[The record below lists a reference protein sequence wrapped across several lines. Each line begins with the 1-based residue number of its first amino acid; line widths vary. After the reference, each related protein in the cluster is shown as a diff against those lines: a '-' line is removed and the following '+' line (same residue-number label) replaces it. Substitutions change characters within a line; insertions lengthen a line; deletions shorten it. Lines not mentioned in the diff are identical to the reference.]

1 MDGIIYRPVAMND
14 LDALAALYTRYWCQS
29 VLALEDKM
37 LAGRMCLLIQLVR
50 SQHALVAEQDGA
62 VVGVCLGSRIVDGAI
77 PEVGM
82 WCDLLDRTWAEAVER
97 AKTADEELEDSL
109 FCDWRELQKADA
121 FIAGGSPYAEAQI
134 TLFMVDPQVKGQGV
148 GGVLYTRVRELLRE
162 SGARR
167 FFLMTDT
174 QSDFAYY
181 EHRGMKRL
189 ASYPTDPD
197 DSDSWAFF
205 IYGGE
210 L

>member
-1 MDGIIYRPVAMND
+1 MDGIIYRPATRDD

-29 VLALEDKM
+29 VPALEDKM
-37 LAGRMCLLIQLVR
+37 LAGRVCLLIQLVR
-50 SQHALVAEQDGA
+50 SQFALVAEQDEA
-62 VVGVCLGSRIVDGAI
+62 VVGVCLGSRIGDGVV
-77 PEVGM
+77 PEVEM
-82 WCDLLDRTWAEAVER
+82 WCGVLDCTWAKAVER

-121 FIAGGSPYAEAQI
+121 FIASNSPYAEAQI

-148 GGVLYTRVRELLRE
+148 GSALFSRMRGLLRE

-174 QSDFAYY
+174 QSDFEYY
-181 EHRGMKRL
+181 EHRGMLRL
-189 ASYPTDPD
+189 ASFPTNPD
-197 DSDSWAFF
+197 DPDSWAFF
-205 IYGGE
+205 IYGGK

>member
-1 MDGIIYRPVAMND
+1 MDGIIYRPATRDD
-14 LDALAALYTRYWCQS
+14 LDALAWLYTLHWCQS
-29 VLALEDKM
+29 VPAFKDKM
-37 LAGRMCLLIQLVR
+37 LADRVCLLIQLVR
-50 SQHALVAEQDGA
+50 SQFALVAEKDGA
-62 VVGVCLGSRIVDGAI
+62 VVGVCLGSRIIDGAI
-77 PEVGM
+77 PEVEM
-82 WCDLLDRTWAEAVER
+82 WRDALDSIWAEAVER

-109 FCDWRELQKADA
+109 FCDWRALQKADA
-121 FIAGGSPYAEAQI
+121 FIAGGSPFAASQI

-148 GGVLYTRVRELLRE
+148 GGVLYARIQELLRE

-189 ASYPTDPD
+189 ACYPTDPD
-197 DSDSWAFF
+197 NPDSWAFF

>member
-1 MDGIIYRPVAMND
+1 MDGIIYRPATRDD
-14 LDALAALYTRYWCQS
+14 LDALAWLYTLHWCQS
-29 VLALEDKM
+29 VPAFEDKM
-37 LAGRMCLLIQLVR
+37 LAGRVCLLIQLVR
-50 SQHALVAEQDGA
+50 SQFALVAEKDGA
-62 VVGVCLGSRIVDGAI
+62 VVGVCLGSRIIDGAI
-77 PEVGM
+77 PEVEM
-82 WCDLLDRTWAEAVER
+82 WRDALDSIWAEAVER

-121 FIAGGSPYAEAQI
+121 LIASGSPYAEAQV

-148 GGVLYTRVRELLRE
+148 GSALFSRMRGLLRE
-162 SGARR
+162 TDARR

-181 EHRGMKRL
+181 EHRRMERL
-189 ASYPTDPD
+189 ESFPADPD
-197 DSDSWAFF
+197 DPDSWAFF

>member
-29 VLALEDKM
+29 VLALEDRM
-37 LAGRMCLLIQLVR
+37 LAGRVCLLIQLVR
-50 SQHALVAEQDGA
+50 SQFALVAERDGV
-62 VVGVCLGSRIVDGAI
+62 VVGVCLGSRIIDGAI
-77 PEVGM
+77 PEVGI
-82 WCDLLDRTWAEAVER
+82 WRDLLDRTWAEAVER

-148 GGVLYTRVRELLRE
+148 GGVLYARIQELLRE

-167 FFLMTDT
+167 FFLRTDT

-189 ASYPTDPD
+189 ACYPTDPD
-197 DSDSWAFF
+197 NPDIWAFF

>member
-1 MDGIIYRPVAMND
+1 
-14 LDALAALYTRYWCQS
+14 
-29 VLALEDKM
+29 M
-37 LAGRMCLLIQLVR
+37 LAGRVCLLIQLVR

-62 VVGVCLGSRIVDGAI
+62 VVGVCLGSRIVDGVV

-82 WCDLLDRTWAEAVER
+82 WRDLLDRTWAEAVER

-121 FIAGGSPYAEAQI
+121 FIASGSPYAEAQV
-134 TLFMVDPQVKGQGV
+134 TLFMVDPRAKGQGV
-148 GGVLYTRVRELLRE
+148 GGVLYAHVHELLRE

-189 ASYPTDPD
+189 ASFPTDPD
-197 DSDSWAFF
+197 DLDSWAFF

>member
-1 MDGIIYRPVAMND
+1 MDGIIYRPVARED
-14 LDALAALYTRYWCQS
+14 LDALAALYTRYWVQS
-29 VLALEDKM
+29 VPALEDKM
-37 LAGRMCLLIQLVR
+37 LAGRVCLLIQLVR
-50 SQHALVAEQDGA
+50 SQFALVAEQDGA

-77 PEVGM
+77 SEVEM
-82 WCDLLDRTWAEAVER
+82 WRDALDSTWTEAVER

-121 FIAGGSPYAEAQI
+121 LIASGSPYAEAQI
-134 TLFMVDPQVKGQGV
+134 TLFMMDPQVKGRGV
-148 GGVLYTRVRELLRE
+148 GGALFSKIRGLLRE
-162 SGARR
+162 AGARR

-174 QSDFAYY
+174 QSDFEYY

-189 ASYPTDPD
+189 ASYPTVPD
-197 DSDSWAFF
+197 DPDSWAFF

>member
-121 FIAGGSPYAEAQI
+121 FIASGSPYAEAQI

-148 GGVLYTRVRELLRE
+148 GGVLYARIQELLRE

-189 ASYPTDPD
+189 ACYPTDPD
-197 DSDSWAFF
+197 NPDSWAFF